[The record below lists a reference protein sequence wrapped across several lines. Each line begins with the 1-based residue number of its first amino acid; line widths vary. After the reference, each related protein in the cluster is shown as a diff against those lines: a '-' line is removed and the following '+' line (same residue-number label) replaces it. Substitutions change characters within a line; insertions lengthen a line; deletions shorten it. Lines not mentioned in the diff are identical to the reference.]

1 MAASGFVGVGV
12 QGKPGPQTGSAAKRF
27 RNNLFK
33 TVHPIDG
40 CAIGLAV
47 EADAVVGF
55 GNGVGSL
62 LPEPENTAVVTFL
75 HVNKASF
82 VGRGL
87 KLLKAVHS
95 GFSMCLFPVD
105 MVSIVT
111 GSRTFCSN
119 GNGGLRVD
127 SSFWSG
133 ALLSWFFAQGS
144 CLAIPHSA
152 DSVRN
157 ERRGVEI
164 LRTDCGS

>member
-95 GFSMCLFPVD
+95 DLSMGLILVV
-105 MVSIVT
+105 MVSSVT
-111 GSRTFCSN
+111 
-119 GNGGLRVD
+119 D
-127 SSFWSG
+127 
-133 ALLSWFFAQGS
+133 
-144 CLAIPHSA
+144 P
-152 DSVRN
+152 
-157 ERRGVEI
+157 
-164 LRTDCGS
+164 